1 MVAHPDD
8 ETLWCG
14 GYIMTHPEFSWRIV
28 TLCRAS
34 DPDRA
39 TRFRQVL
46 RRLGAEGEMA
56 DLDDGPDQKPLPRGQ
71 AMEATARLLAG
82 NSYDL
87 ILTHGPQGEYTKHR
101 RHEECCQ
108 AVVALWASRAIDTKR
123 LWMFAYEDGG
133 RAYLPRVREDAE
145 FREVLAADV
154 WLEKR
159 KLITDLY
166 GFRPDSWEARITP
179 KEEGFY
185 CFDSSEAACKRS
197 AQWEQRS

>member
-1 MVAHPDD
+1 
-8 ETLWCG
+8 
-14 GYIMTHPEFSWRIV
+14 MTHPEFSWRIV

-39 TRFRQVL
+39 PKFRQVL
-46 RRLGAEGEMA
+46 QRLGAEGEMA
-56 DLDDGPDQKPLPRGQ
+56 DLDDGPEQTPLPCGQ
-71 AMEATARLLAG
+71 ALEVTARLLAG
-82 NSYDL
+82 NSYEL

-108 AVVALWASRAIDTKR
+108 AVVELWASRGIDTKR

-133 RAYLPRVREDAE
+133 RAYFPRVCDDADW
-145 FREVLAADV
+145 REVLAGDV

-166 GFRPDSWEARITP
+166 GFRPDSWEARTTP

-185 CFDSSEAACKRS
+185 CFDSSEAANKRN